1 MFTIGRYNL
10 AVCKCVGVDVSP
22 IVSDS
27 VFTVDQECMA
37 VSVCVL
43 AVGQECMS
51 VSVWVLTVGNE

>member
-1 MFTIGRYNL
+1 M
-10 AVCKCVGVDVSP
+10 CKCVGVDVSP

-51 VSVWVLTVGNE
+51 VSVWVLTVGYE